1 MLPAVKPLVRAPR
14 EPLNAWTHWA
24 GAAAGALLLWP
35 LLAQAQARGLTTW
48 PFLVFGLSLVT
59 LYAASASYHS
69 FTPGRGATWLRKL
82 DHAAIFL
89 LIAGTYT
96 PVAFFGLGEEQRGRV
111 LALVWGLALLGAGF
125 KLFTLGPRWL
135 STALYVGLGWLAAGL
150 LPELSRHLP
159 RTALLW
165 LTAGGLLY
173 TAGAVG
179 YATKRPRT
187 PRRGWG
193 FHEIWHLWVLAGS
206 AAHVVMTFHLH

>member
-1 MLPAVKPLVRAPR
+1 MFAFLRVPR
-14 EPLNAWTHWA
+14 EPINAWTHWA

-35 LLAQAQARGLTTW
+35 LLAWAQARGLARW
-48 PFLVFGLSLVT
+48 PFLVFGLSLLA

-69 FTPGRGATWLRKL
+69 FAPGERRAAWLRKL

-96 PVAFFGLGEEQRGRV
+96 PVAFFGLGEPQRGRV
-111 LALVWGLALLGAGF
+111 LALVWGIALLGVGL
-125 KLFTLGPRWL
+125 KLFTLKVPRPL
-135 STALYVGLGWLAAGL
+135 STALYVGMGWLAVGF

-159 RTALLW
+159 RAALVW
-165 LTAGGLLY
+165 LTVGGVFY

-193 FHEIWHLWVLAGS
+193 FHELWHLFVLAGS
-206 AAHVVMTFHLH
+206 AAHVAMMFNLR